1 MKSPSTRPSAL
12 APLLTL
18 VVALGTMAWGIR
30 STSGWIIQQALFGG
44 LDATVSS
51 DVRALIAVF
60 AVSGLELV
68 LAVALLLARWRPGNV
83 HVLGL
88 LLVGVGVIFGQL
100 VITGPFWALALL
112 GVWLVWESASMRAG
126 D

>member
-68 LAVALLLARWRPGNV
+68 LAVALLLVNRCR
-83 HVLGL
+83 HTTT
-88 LLVGVGVIFGQL
+88 I
-100 VITGPFWALALL
+100 
-112 GVWLVWESASMRAG
+112 
-126 D
+126 

>member
-68 LAVALLLARWRPGNV
+68 LAVALLLSRWRPGNV

>member
-18 VVALGTMAWGIR
+18 VVALGTLAWGVR
-30 STSGWIIQQALFGG
+30 STSGWVMQQALFGG
-44 LDATVSS
+44 LDATISS
-51 DVRALIAVF
+51 DVRALAAIF
-60 AVSGLELV
+60 AVSALELV
-68 LAVALLLARWRPGNV
+68 LAAALLLAGWRPGNL
-83 HVLGL
+83 HILGL

-100 VITGPFWALALL
+100 VSSGPFWALALL
-112 GVWLVWESASMRAG
+112 GVWLVWESASMRAR